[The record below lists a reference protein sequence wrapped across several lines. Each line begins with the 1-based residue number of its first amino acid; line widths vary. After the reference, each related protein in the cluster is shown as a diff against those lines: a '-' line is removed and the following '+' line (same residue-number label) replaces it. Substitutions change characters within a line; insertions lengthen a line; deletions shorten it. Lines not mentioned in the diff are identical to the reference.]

1 MRKILAAAAF
11 ILHSTCFALAAPQD
25 GGRLNM
31 IVQPEPPGLML
42 GIVQNGP
49 ASLVAGQIYE
59 SLLKYDAKLQPQPSL
74 AKSWEISADG
84 LTYTFHLQD
93 HVLFHDGVAMTAADV
108 LFSINE
114 FLPKTLPKHRN
125 TMTRVESVTAPDD
138 KTIVFKLKQ
147 PFEPFIRTMDFG
159 AMPIIPKHLYEG
171 TDYATNPN
179 NEKPIGTGPFKFAE
193 WKKGSY
199 IKLSKNTDYYIKGK
213 PHLDEIYYQIIPD
226 AASRA
231 VAFEGGQ
238 IDVLPGGT
246 VENFDVPRISSLP
259 NTCVTDKGWEYYAPM
274 SWLWLNNRTAPLDN
288 PKFRQAIMF
297 AMDREFAKTVLWN
310 DLGRVADGPLSS
322 KTPFYKAGEPTYPH
336 DPDKAKALLKEI
348 GYDGKPL
355 RLLPLPYG
363 ETWQRWAEAVKQNLA
378 DVGIPLEIESVDV
391 AGWNQRI
398 STWDYDIAFTY
409 LYQNGDPAIGVDRN
423 YKTSQI
429 AKGSPWNNVEGYSN
443 PQMDAKF
450 DQAALAFPADK
461 RQPLYDEIQ
470 KQLRDD
476 VPVAWLLELGF
487 PTIYNCKVQDLITTG
502 TGLNDSLLNAWIK
515 K

>member
-1 MRKILAAAAF
+1 MRRFLLAATLLLSGASFTFAAE
-11 ILHSTCFALAAPQD
+11 D
-25 GGRLNM
+25 GGRLNL

-59 SLLKYDAKLQPQPSL
+59 SLLRYDDKLQPQPSL

-93 HVLFHDGVAMTAADV
+93 NVKFHDGVPMTAADV
-108 LFSINE
+108 LFSVNE
-114 FLPKTLPKHRN
+114 FLPKTLSKHRN
-125 TMTRVESVTAPDD
+125 TMTRVASVTAPDD
-138 KTIVFKLKQ
+138 KTIVFKLKA
-147 PFEPFIRTMDFG
+147 PFEPFIRAMDFG

-199 IKLSKNTDYYIKGK
+199 IKLVKNPDYYIKGK
-213 PHLDEIYYQIIPD
+213 PYLDEIYYQIIPD
-226 AASRA
+226 AAARA
-231 VAFEGGQ
+231 VAFESGA

-246 VENFDVPRISSLP
+246 VENFDIPRVSALP
-259 NTCVTDKGWEYYAPM
+259 HTCVTDKGWEYYAPM
-274 SWLWLNNRTAPLDN
+274 SWLWLNNRTKPMDN
-288 PKFRQAIMF
+288 PKFRQAIMY
-297 AMDREFAKTVLWN
+297 AMDREFAKDVLWN
-310 DLGRVADGPLSS
+310 GMGRVADGPFSS
-322 KTPFYKAGEPTYPH
+322 KLPFHSDGGPQYPH
-336 DPDKAKALLKEI
+336 DPAKAKALLKEI

-378 DVGIPLEIESVDV
+378 EVGIPVEIEATDV
-391 AGWNQRI
+391 AGWNQRVAN
-398 STWDYDIAFTY
+398 WDYDMAFTY

-423 YKTSQI
+423 YKTDQI
-429 AKGSPWNNVEGYSN
+429 LKGSPWNNVEGYSN
-443 PQMDAKF
+443 PELDGIFEK
-450 DQAALAFPADK
+450 AALAFPAQN
-461 RQPLYDEIQ
+461 RQALYDRAQEI
-470 KQLRDD
+470 LRKD
-476 VPVAWLLELGF
+476 VPVAWLTELAF
-487 PTIYNCKVQDLITTG
+487 PTIYNCKVQDLVTTS
-502 TGLNDSLLNAWIK
+502 TGLSNSLRDTWIK